1 MYFSLHYLSYNERL
15 VIWPEHRC
23 LDSVAIVEVGHDHM
37 LLVGDRAVGTDIVVE
52 VADENTVEIADERIV
67 GAAGNL
73 YMSHSSNLH
82 TARSC
87 VSASGALNNVLYAS
101 TQLHVQKQLLRS
113 ADIFLSSSSS
123 LVPVC
128 QCYMWGTA
136 MSCGLDFFLPH
147 KRHVNC
153 LLRPLF

>member
-1 MYFSLHYLSYNERL
+1 MYFSLHYLSYNVRL

-23 LDSVAIVEVGHDHM
+23 LDSVAIVKVGHDHM
-37 LLVGDRAVGTDIVVE
+37 LLVGDRAVGTDTVVE
-52 VADENTVEIADERIV
+52 VADEDTVEIADERIV
-67 GAAGNL
+67 GAAVAAGNL

-87 VSASGALNNVLYAS
+87 VSVSGALNNGLYAS
-101 TQLHVQKQLLRS
+101 IRLHVQKQLLHS
-113 ADIFLSSSSS
+113 ADISLSSSSS

-136 MSCGLDFFLPH
+136 MSCGLVVVGHIKDT
-147 KRHVNC
+147 
-153 LLRPLF
+153 

>member
-1 MYFSLHYLSYNERL
+1 MYFSLHYLSYNVRL

-37 LLVGDRAVGTDIVVE
+37 LLVGDTSVTDIVVE
-52 VADENTVEIADERIV
+52 VAVEDTVEVADENIV
-67 GAAGNL
+67 GAAVAAGNL
-73 YMSHSSNLH
+73 YMFHSSKLH

-87 VSASGALNNVLYAS
+87 VSVSGVLTYGLYAS
-101 TQLHVQKQLLRS
+101 IRLHVQKQLLHS
-113 ADIFLSSSSS
+113 ADISLSSSSS

-136 MSCGLDFFLPH
+136 MSCGLVVVGHIKDT
-147 KRHVNC
+147 
-153 LLRPLF
+153 

>member
-1 MYFSLHYLSYNERL
+1 MYFSLHYLSYNVRL

-52 VADENTVEIADERIV
+52 VADEDTVEIADERIV
-67 GAAGNL
+67 GAAVLAGNL

-82 TARSC
+82 KARRC
-87 VSASGALNNVLYAS
+87 VSVSGALNNGLYAS
-101 TQLHVQKQLLRS
+101 ILLHVQKQLLHS
-113 ADIFLSSSSS
+113 ADISLSSSSS

-136 MSCGLDFFLPH
+136 MSCGLVVVGHIKDT
-147 KRHVNC
+147 
-153 LLRPLF
+153 